1 MIEVMIRQPGFQGL
15 LSAAGGGGHSPGGRC
30 HGRRGEEPRGRE
42 TPRVAR

>member
-1 MIEVMIRQPGFQGL
+1 MVEIRIRQPGFQGL
-15 LSAAGGGGHSPGGRC
+15 LSAAGGEEHSPGGRY